1 MDVQDVHDVPD
12 MFGQDLF
19 DHSQPEDYRID
30 GDTSLPL
37 TEKPKKLSKSR
48 NLSVKIRRN
57 SEEEYMAEK
66 TNEKMAARRDY
77 PLVSNCTITVPK
89 ETSSA

>member
-1 MDVQDVHDVPD
+1 MVTLHC
-12 MFGQDLF
+12 LA
-19 DHSQPEDYRID
+19 
-30 GDTSLPL
+30 L

-57 SEEEYMAEK
+57 SEEEYMTEK
-66 TNEKMAARRDY
+66 TNKKMAARRDY